1 MRRYKTTKV
10 TPSAHLFVLLSLTR
24 ASSARAKNTK
34 RPLTFVND
42 LCVLVGVAGFEP
54 AAPCSQN
61 RCANRTALYPE
72 QFFSSAVRGGFE
84 PPVPVSRY
92 ASLANWWFQPL
103 THLTNS
109 CVPAEALAKAG
120 LSFNPQS
127 EVNFRSKTAT
137 SDHQYPNRARKD
149 NYPRT

>member
-1 MRRYKTTKV
+1 MILKVGSHKNTKV
-10 TPSAHLFVLLSLTR
+10 TPSAHLFLFLSLTR
-24 ASSARAKNTK
+24 ASSARCKNKK
-34 RPLTFVND
+34 RPLTCVND

-103 THLTNS
+103 THLTDCLLS
-109 CVPAEALAKAG
+109 CKIASDGRPSRIFQTSKL
-120 LSFNPQS
+120 
-127 EVNFRSKTAT
+127 RSYV
-137 SDHQYPNRARKD
+137 SSNHHF
-149 NYPRT
+149 